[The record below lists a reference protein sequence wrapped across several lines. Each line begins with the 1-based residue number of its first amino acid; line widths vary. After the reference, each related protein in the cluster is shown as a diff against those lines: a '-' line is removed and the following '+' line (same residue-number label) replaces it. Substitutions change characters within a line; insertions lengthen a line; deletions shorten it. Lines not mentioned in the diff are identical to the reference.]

1 MSKCLVIQVS
11 LTAAE
16 RRNWHIKLHKDKS
29 VHCWD
34 NIIYDYSW
42 TTDTMLASNKKIVA
56 KIFCVLP
63 LCRHCQS
70 SGSSCLG
77 DDLECHGAEGSDDSP
92 WVCSSPCLASCPPF
106 YPRPSRPIM
115 VQQTSSLRMTRMT
128 GMQVIRCSSTDLSRW
143 CWWDTT
149 AGQLS
154 QRMANIPTI
163 LGSVLNRKIWTLTQY
178 LTIFT
183 SGETEVCNF
192 FYQLQ
197 CGLIKKLFA
206 IVSHQHQ
213 LTFGQSN
220 FPILRLKSYA
230 GTMIS
235 SQCQVKSSTVQS
247 VSLESKTQVPPGAS
261 NQYHLTQV
269 TTCC

>member
-1 MSKCLVIQVS
+1 MKLRKLGKGYVFRSEPLLTSKMSKCLVIQVS

-42 TTDTMLASNKKIVA
+42 TTMLASNKKIVT

-92 WVCSSPCLASCPPF
+92 WVCSSPCLVSCPPF

-192 FYQLQ
+192 FINCSVDL
-197 CGLIKKLFA
+197 
-206 IVSHQHQ
+206 S
-213 LTFGQSN
+213 
-220 FPILRLKSYA
+220 KSYLQLCL
-230 GTMIS
+230 TNTS
-235 SQCQVKSSTVQS
+235 SPLDNLIFRFCDWKVTPEQWSA
-247 VSLESKTQVPPGAS
+247 AS
-261 NQYHLTQV
+261 AK
-269 TTCC
+269 